1 MTINDLSKADK
12 ERLKLSGSDL
22 SSISNLPLS

>member
-12 ERLKLSGSDL
+12 ERLNLGGSDL
-22 SSISNLPLS
+22 SSIGSLPLS